1 MSEINNNYKHQY
13 TMIIDDEDLDNFL
26 NEKLIAFNNFS
37 KHVYIHRNAVSA
49 LDFLNDLK
57 EQGSKGIQ
65 VFPEVIFIDLNMPV
79 VDGFQ
84 FIQSLNEII
93 DKKEINPKLVVLTSS
108 VSQKDR
114 EKIFAMSPEYI
125 FATKPLSGEYL
136 KSLS

>member
-1 MSEINNNYKHQY
+1 MSVELKTFKHQY

-26 NEKLIAFNNFS
+26 NEKLIAFNHFS
-37 KHVYIHRNAVSA
+37 KHVYTHSNAKSA
-49 LDFLNDLK
+49 LEFLNNLK
-57 EQGSKGIQ
+57 EQGSIGIQ
-65 VFPEVIFIDLNMPV
+65 AFPEVIFIDLNMPV

-93 DKKEINPKLVVLTSS
+93 DKKEFNPKLVVLTSS

-114 EKIFAMSPEYI
+114 EKIFEMSPDYI

-136 KSLS
+136 KAL